1 MDSMASNK
9 VWDLVEVPY
18 GVKVNGVSE
27 SLRLE
32 NIHKETLRDIRQ
44 DLLPKDSLKRK

>member
-18 GVKVNGVSE
+18 GVKVIGVSE
-27 SLRLE
+27 YLRLKKT
-32 NIHKETLRDIRQ
+32 HKETLRDIRQ
-44 DLLPKDSLKRK
+44 DSWPKDSLKRK